1 MKPERSPRWPA
12 RYRYRLPAN
21 SARRPARY
29 RNARQA
35 AARPTTFLTLRLSS
49 ALAIWRGRRPGILA
63 PPLVHVFESARPA
76 AAESASAATTPT
88 SGQPVRG
95 SDHGVRPGIPDF
107 PKHHRAEADADAD
120 LNQW

>member
-63 PPLVHVFESARPA
+63 RPA
-76 AAESASAATTPT
+76 FGACIRIGTAGG
-88 SGQPVRG
+88 SGIGLRSHHAYFRPACPG

-120 LNQW
+120 LN